1 MPLASLEIAK
11 RALQAQRFGLDVTS
25 NNIANANTAGYS
37 RRSVT
42 YSEGSPYSAQGN
54 FNGTGVVVDK
64 LRNFREEFF
73 DREIREGLT
82 RNSAYEVDDKIFNQI
97 ASIMGEPSD
106 YGITEVVTDFFSA
119 FSELSIKPE
128 SIGLRENLISKTQ
141 IMTDRIQSI
150 ASGLT
155 STRQEVYDDIYSTID
170 QINGLSRDIAGLN
183 NAFASGKKLS
193 VEDAQ
198 TVIDQRAKKLEELA
212 EITGVKVTQNDT
224 GSINVFMNGINL
236 VTSHVPSELRISEET
251 NASSGERVVKVT
263 KVDAKGNFLN
273 NVSPEGGKLESL
285 LFHYNTTLDQEGGD
299 GYSPAGMLHKFA
311 ETTVNTVNSISRQ
324 GFGLDD
330 IVPTDP
336 SGAPLSNVPDAE
348 RNFFEE
354 VEGGANAFTMRINQE
369 IVDSPRDMPLS
380 DAAGQS
386 GNSNIARQ
394 IGSLQDDVE
403 FLESVTPI
411 EYFSGMVGELSVKAS
426 QARNGLST
434 SKIINEQ
441 LDNQRE
447 SIIGVNLDEEA
458 VNLIKFQQAFEA
470 SSRVVTT
477 TNELL
482 STIINLGR

>member
-1 MPLASLEIAK
+1 
-11 RALQAQRFGLDVTS
+11 
-25 NNIANANTAGYS
+25 
-37 RRSVT
+37 
-42 YSEGSPYSAQGN
+42 
-54 FNGTGVVVDK
+54 
-64 LRNFREEFF
+64 
-73 DREIREGLT
+73 
-82 RNSAYEVDDKIFNQI
+82 
-97 ASIMGEPSD
+97 
-106 YGITEVVTDFFSA
+106 
-119 FSELSIKPE
+119 
-128 SIGLRENLISKTQ
+128 
-141 IMTDRIQSI
+141 
-150 ASGLT
+150 
-155 STRQEVYDDIYSTID
+155 
-170 QINGLSRDIAGLN
+170 
-183 NAFASGKKLS
+183 
-193 VEDAQ
+193 
-198 TVIDQRAKKLEELA
+198 
-212 EITGVKVTQNDT
+212 
-224 GSINVFMNGINL
+224 
-236 VTSHVPSELRISEET
+236 
-251 NASSGERVVKVT
+251 
-263 KVDAKGNFLN
+263 
-273 NVSPEGGKLESL
+273 
-285 LFHYNTTLDQEGGD
+285 
-299 GYSPAGMLHKFA
+299 
-311 ETTVNTVNSISRQ
+311 
-324 GFGLDD
+324 LDD